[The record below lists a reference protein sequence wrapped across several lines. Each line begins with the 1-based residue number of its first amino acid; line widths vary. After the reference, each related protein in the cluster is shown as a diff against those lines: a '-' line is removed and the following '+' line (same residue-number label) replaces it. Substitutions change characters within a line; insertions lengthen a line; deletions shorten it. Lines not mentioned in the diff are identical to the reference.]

1 MEERYTIA
9 GLIRAHAAEQP
20 DDVMFVDGDE
30 RQTWDEHYRRACQ
43 VARALEAEGLGLG
56 DRVAFLDRNGT
67 VHFEVL
73 FGCALLGAVNVPL
86 NWRLAAAEI
95 AQIVADSR
103 TEVLVVHPDYAR
115 LLEHMDDGLP
125 TVRRIVVIGDPKEGA
140 DAGGATDAGRRV
152 GYEDWLDA
160 QPASA
165 PGHVGPPEEV
175 SVQFYTSGTTGL
187 PKGVMLT
194 NSNLATALHD
204 AVGTFNIDDTTVS
217 LIAMPLFHIGGSG
230 WALCGMSRG
239 GKSVI
244 LRDVDPNEVLRLIET
259 ERVTATFVVPAVL
272 MFLLVTPGVEDR
284 DYSSLRDVFYGAA
297 PIAEDVLINCMR
309 VFKCRFTQLYG
320 MTETPGTI
328 AALRAED
335 HDPGGPRHHLLRS
348 AGTPLPGV
356 ELRIVVPDTNDE
368 EAGVGHVG
376 EIWARSPYNM
386 AGYWENPAE
395 TATTIR
401 DGWLHTGDA
410 GYIDADGYLFLHDR
424 IKDMVVTGGEN
435 VYPTEVENVIL
446 SDPRV
451 ADAAVIGVPDEKWGE
466 AVKAI
471 VVRASLRRSDGTEP
485 VTERELIA
493 LCKKRLAGFKCP
505 KTVEFV
511 ESLPRNPT
519 GKVLKKDLRAP
530 YWEGQARHIS

>member
-103 TEVLVVHPDYAR
+103 TEVLVVHPDYAG

-160 QPASA
+160 QPASD

-259 ERVTATFVVPAVL
+259 ERITATFVVP
-272 MFLLVTPGVEDR
+272 R
-284 DYSSLRDVFYGAA
+284 
-297 PIAEDVLINCMR
+297 C
-309 VFKCRFTQLYG
+309 
-320 MTETPGTI
+320 
-328 AALRAED
+328 
-335 HDPGGPRHHLLRS
+335 
-348 AGTPLPGV
+348 
-356 ELRIVVPDTNDE
+356 
-368 EAGVGHVG
+368 
-376 EIWARSPYNM
+376 
-386 AGYWENPAE
+386 
-395 TATTIR
+395 
-401 DGWLHTGDA
+401 
-410 GYIDADGYLFLHDR
+410 
-424 IKDMVVTGGEN
+424 
-435 VYPTEVENVIL
+435 
-446 SDPRV
+446 
-451 ADAAVIGVPDEKWGE
+451 
-466 AVKAI
+466 
-471 VVRASLRRSDGTEP
+471 
-485 VTERELIA
+485 
-493 LCKKRLAGFKCP
+493 
-505 KTVEFV
+505 
-511 ESLPRNPT
+511 
-519 GKVLKKDLRAP
+519 
-530 YWEGQARHIS
+530 